1 MPIPDNVRRIL
12 AVIIILIGLVGLAGG
27 LTGAYLI
34 QGSAA
39 RLESEIAS
47 GMDLGLEGLEVV
59 SDTLTVLT
67 KTVDDTAVVMD
78 AAVTSAEQTATT
90 LETLQ
95 PAVDELSDLVSISLP
110 ENIEAIQS
118 ALPALE
124 QASGTIDRT
133 LRALA
138 DFEWTAVV
146 PIINFELGFG
156 LGIEYDPPIPLDEA
170 VGQVSEAV
178 ASLPS
183 HLGGIEEDLRS
194 TNQALGETAG
204 SVQDVGATLAIVSQD
219 LHDTSE
225 ALKEYDA
232 LFAETIGQLR
242 KARRSIRDQVRT
254 GRFILTG
261 ILVWLALSQIA
272 TLALGYSWLFPA
284 PAEVSAEGDLFV
296 HAKKEIDN
304 DDAER

>member
-1 MPIPDNVRRIL
+1 MAIPENLRRVL
-12 AVIIILIGLVGLAGG
+12 AVIIIFTGLLGLVAGL
-27 LTGAYLI
+27 LGAYLL

-39 RLESEIAS
+39 RLESELAS

-59 SDTLTVLT
+59 SDTLQVLT
-67 KTVDDTAVVMD
+67 VTVDDSAAVMD

-95 PAVDELSDLVSISLP
+95 PAVDELTDLVSTGLP
-110 ENIEAIQS
+110 ENIDAIQA

-133 LRALA
+133 LRTLA
-138 DFEWTAVV
+138 DFEWSAVI

-170 VGQVSEAV
+170 VGQVSVAV
-178 ASLPS
+178 AGLPS

-194 TNQALGETAG
+194 TNQALGDMAG
-204 SVQDVGATLAIVSQD
+204 SVQDVGATLTVISQD
-219 LHDTSE
+219 LHAVSE
-225 ALKEYDA
+225 SLQEYDT
-232 LFAETIGQLR
+232 LFADSINRIRQ
-242 KARRSIRDQVRT
+242 ARRSIRDQVRT

-261 ILVWLALSQIA
+261 VLIWLALSQL
-272 TLALGYSWLFPA
+272 TPLALGYSWLFPE
-284 PAEVSAEGDLFV
+284 PADISQETESAEREQTCQDV
-296 HAKKEIDN
+296 
-304 DDAER
+304 DDTE